1 MFLYRRLNLKK
12 KKKLYFK
19 IFSTKL
25 VSHPCKVSSCRSA
38 LSRHSSAAH
47 DSGRNKHDS
56 KIKWKFFFAVR
67 KRKPLPFKQHEVSK
81 LPWNRKNS
89 HEPKGLLKIYVT
101 VDYRPSTRAKWS
113 TGIKIE
119 AAN

>member
-12 KKKLYFK
+12 KKKKYFK

-47 DSGRNKHDS
+47 DSKLNS
-56 KIKWKFFFAVR
+56 KIKWKIFLLFAKENLYR
-67 KRKPLPFKQHEVSK
+67 SNSMRCQ
-81 LPWNRKNS
+81 NS
-89 HEPKGLLKIYVT
+89 HGIEKI
-101 VDYRPSTRAKWS
+101 PMSLRAFSKYM
-113 TGIKIE
+113 
-119 AAN
+119 